1 MNFDLDTKYTFTSRN
16 RMISGALI
24 VIGVAAIAYGF
35 TSGQST
41 RTWATLL
48 HNNFYFTAMALCGTF
63 FVAVQYI
70 AQAGWAIGLIRVPEA
85 MGKFLLYGGIGMI
98 LIFFLGHHE
107 IYFWTHKE
115 LYDKASPEYDPIMAG
130 K

>member
-1 MNFDLDTKYTFTSRN
+1 MEHQISDRRYELTKN
-16 RMISGALI
+16 NKLIPMIMMAVGVIAI
-24 VIGVAAIAYGF
+24 VIGFMTDV
-35 TSGQST
+35 T

-107 IYFWTHKE
+107 IYFWTHSE
-115 LYDKASPEYDPIMAG
+115 LYDKAS
-130 K
+130 